1 MSIPR
6 SNTVLENQAAEN
18 VKSLVNSNSI
28 GTYITLTDNE
38 GTYQKLITK
47 EFVEQVN
54 SKNFVPQITN
64 ADMAEHKLNIK
75 NGYTMKV
82 DNGRAYYVLDGKNR
96 ELVFDR
102 DKHEYVDKINSEVAT
117 ADLEIKK
124 KEPGAPPVD
133 YDAIRKKRL
142 ARYGKRRQGGVLRY
156 PAELLTDHTDYLQID
171 IERYAE
177 IGNTYISDTGGSSR
191 YVIGSASQ
199 NRAGRTRKLS
209 RRPLINAGT
218 ILLPIPAQL
227 QDTNNVVYGESKMNG
242 LAAAGVSAVGDL
254 MTKVGTSL
262 ADGKGIPD
270 LSDFKDDVSAKL
282 RSGLGGDT
290 PTALNTAADVL
301 TKKLAAEA
309 VNIFGANVTVNQLL
323 ARGNGEILNPNMELL
338 FSDVTVRNFRFSFK
352 LTPRNPK
359 EAEQVK
365 LIIRAFKRNM
375 APQAQGGVS
384 GSGNFFLRAP
394 NVFKLRYRSG
404 NRDHPFLN
412 KFKQCFL
419 TDMQTTYTGDGVYS
433 TYDDGTPVSMQLDL
447 SFKELQP
454 IYDIDY
460 DAKPGSSA
468 VGY

>member
-177 IGNTYISDTGGSSR
+177 IGNNYISDTGGSSR

-323 ARGNGEILNPNMELL
+323 ARGTGEILNPNMELL

-460 DAKPGSSA
+460 DAKPGSGA

>member
-1 MSIPR
+1 MALKKDQNRKNI
-6 SNTVLENQAAEN
+6 SNTQQNLKIKKDKIAEFRKN
-18 VKSLVNSNSI
+18 NKGFSYREAEIELFEGGI
-28 GTYITLTDNE
+28 PTITL
-38 GTYQKLITK
+38 
-47 EFVEQVN
+47 
-54 SKNFVPQITN
+54 
-64 ADMAEHKLNIK
+64 
-75 NGYTMKV
+75 
-82 DNGRAYYVLDGKNR
+82 DNGDKVRLELKSTTNYKNTKRGKKVNTANPVD
-96 ELVFDR
+96 EVF
-102 DKHEYVDKINSEVAT
+102 VDTKGNKYDQAGNLTERSK
-117 ADLEIKK
+117 DN
-124 KEPGAPPVD
+124 PPPVNFD
-133 YDAIRKKRL
+133 DIRKKRL

-156 PAELLTDHTDYLQID
+156 PAELLTEHTDYLQID

-177 IGNTYISDTGGSSR
+177 IGKSYISDTGGSSR
-191 YVIGSASQ
+191 YVIGNASQ

-227 QDTNNVVYGESKMNG
+227 QDTNNVVYGDSKMNG
-242 LAAAGVSAVGDL
+242 LAAAGVSALEGAMSTLGGQVANNQKFDISDDI
-254 MTKVGTSL
+254 GT
-262 ADGKGIPD
+262 
-270 LSDFKDDVSAKL
+270 FKEELK
-282 RSGLGGDT
+282 SGLGGDNA
-290 PTALNTAADVL
+290 ALTTAADVL
-301 TKKLAAEA
+301 TKKLASEA

-323 ARGNGEILNPNMELL
+323 ARGTGEILNPNMELL
-338 FSDVTVRNFRFSFK
+338 FSDVTIRNFRFSFK
-352 LTPRNPK
+352 LTPRNAR

-404 NRDHPFLN
+404 ANDHPFLN

-433 TYDDGTPVSMQLDL
+433 TYEDGTPVSMQLDL

-460 DAKPGSSA
+460 DSKPGDGA

>member
-1 MSIPR
+1 MALIKDQNRKKIQNTQKNLKIKKDKIAEFRKNNKGFTYREAEIELFEGGIP
-6 SNTVLENQAAEN
+6 TV
-18 VKSLVNSNSI
+18 
-28 GTYITLTDNE
+28 TL
-38 GTYQKLITK
+38 
-47 EFVEQVN
+47 
-54 SKNFVPQITN
+54 
-64 ADMAEHKLNIK
+64 
-75 NGYTMKV
+75 
-82 DNGRAYYVLDGKNR
+82 DNGDKVKLQLQRKTEYKDTSRGLRVDTV
-96 ELVFDR
+96 EEVFVDVKGNEY
-102 DKHEYVDKINSEVAT
+102 DKEGNLTKRSPND
-117 ADLEIKK
+117 
-124 KEPGAPPVD
+124 PAPVNFD
-133 YDAIRKKRL
+133 DIRKKRL

-156 PAELLTDHTDYLQID
+156 PAELLTEHTDYLQID

-177 IGNTYISDTGGSSR
+177 IGKSYISDTGGSSR
-191 YVIGSASQ
+191 YVIGNASQ

-227 QDTNNVVYGESKMNG
+227 QDTNNVVYGDSKMNG
-242 LAAAGVSAVGDL
+242 LAAAGVQALEGVMS
-254 MTKVGTSL
+254 SL
-262 ADGKGIPD
+262 GGQVANNQKFD
-270 LSDFKDDVSAKL
+270 LSDDIGTFKDELK
-282 RSGLGGDT
+282 SGLGGGDRQS
-290 PTALNTAADVL
+290 ALNTAADVL
-301 TKKLAAEA
+301 TKKLASEA

-323 ARGNGEILNPNMELL
+323 ARGTGEILNPNMELL
-338 FSDVTVRNFRFSFK
+338 FSDVTIRNFRFSFK
-352 LTPRNPK
+352 LTPRNAK

-404 NRDHPFLN
+404 ANDHPFLN

-433 TYDDGTPVSMQLDL
+433 TYEDGTPVSMQLDL

-460 DAKPGSSA
+460 DTKPGD
-468 VGY
+468 

>member
-1 MSIPR
+1 MSLPR

-18 VKSLVNSNSI
+18 VKRTVNQL
-28 GTYITLTDNE
+28 GPGQYITLTDNE

-47 EFVEQVN
+47 EFIEQVN

-64 ADMAEHKLNIK
+64 ADRAEHELNIK

-96 ELVFDR
+96 ELVLSSNAGEGYI
-102 DKHEYVDKINSEVAT
+102 DKPKGEIAVANVEV
-117 ADLEIKK
+117 KK
-124 KEPGAPPVD
+124 GEPGAPPID
-133 YDAIRKKRL
+133 FDSIRKKRL

-156 PAELLTDHTDYLQID
+156 PAELMTEHTDYLQID

-177 IGNTYISDTGGSSR
+177 IGDSYISDTGGSSR

-199 NRAGRTRKLS
+199 NRAGRSRKLS

-218 ILLPIPAQL
+218 ILLPIPAQI
-227 QDTNNVVYGESKMNG
+227 QDTNNVVYGDSKMNG
-242 LAAAGVSAVGDL
+242 LAAAGVEAVAGL
-254 MTKVGTSL
+254 MSDIGGQV
-262 ADGKGIPD
+262 AAGKEINV
-270 LSDFKDDVSAKL
+270 SDRVEEFKGKM
-282 RSGLGGDT
+282 RGLGSST
-290 PTALNTAADVL
+290 SEQMTTAADVV

-323 ARGNGEILNPNMELL
+323 SRGTGEILNPNMELL
-338 FSDVTVRNFRFSFK
+338 FSDVTIRNFRFSFK
-352 LTPRNPK
+352 LTPRNPR

-460 DAKPGSSA
+460 DAKPGNGA